1 MTRPRRICENCRRRG
16 SQDRG
21 RPTRFFGKRA
31 GCPRSRQ
38 LALFGNAPIRLLA
51 LCLALAAASA
61 ASSAADPFSGL
72 PKNGVIFG
80 AYEDFGETED
90 GVTLEAIE
98 RFEKLVGK
106 SPAIV
111 ASSSYWG
118 EQTFPAA
125 NLALVARHGAIPLIF
140 WSPWDKPYEQSK
152 GPDRFALTEI
162 LAGKWDAY
170 IDAWADGAKAFG
182 RPFFVSFCNEMNGD
196 WFPWSGWFY
205 GTEAGGNEVFKRAWR
220 HVVDRVRSRGTHN
233 ILWVFHVNA
242 YPGINDEWNV
252 MAAYYPGPDYVDW
265 LGLSVYGKQFRN
277 SGNWAE
283 FRPLLEWP
291 YEEISALDP
300 AKPIMLAEF
309 GVGDFPKSGD
319 KAKWIR
325 DAFRTIPEFPRIRAA
340 VFWHERWQNED
351 GSFSNLRANSSPAAL
366 RAFRDGV
373 GNPRW
378 IGRPQKIVP

>member
-1 MTRPRRICENCRRRG
+1 M
-16 SQDRG
+16 
-21 RPTRFFGKRA
+21 
-31 GCPRSRQ
+31 
-38 LALFGNAPIRLLA
+38 IRA
-51 LCLALAAASA
+51 LCLAAAASA
-61 ASSAADPFSGL
+61 AWAASDPFPGL
-72 PKNGVIFG
+72 PEKGVVFG

-90 GVTLEAIE
+90 NVTLEAIE

-106 SPAIV
+106 APAII

-118 EQTFPAA
+118 EQSFPAA
-125 NLALVARHGAIPLIF
+125 NLALIARHGAVPLVF

-205 GTEAGGNEVFKRAWR
+205 GAEAGGNDVFKRAWR
-220 HVVDRVRSRGTHN
+220 YVVDRVRARGAHN

-252 MAAYYPGPDYVDW
+252 MASYYPGSGYVDW

-277 SGNWAE
+277 QGNWAE

-300 AKPIMLAEF
+300 DKPVMLAEF

-319 KAKWIR
+319 KARWIR

-351 GSFSNLRANSSPAAL
+351 GSFSNLRANSSPASL
-366 RAFRDGV
+366 KAFREGV
-373 GNPRW
+373 SDPRW
-378 IGRPQKIVP
+378 IGLPQKTAP